1 MRKRGNKPKA
11 WHERKQRRSLKRSQL
26 RQARKEAERARK
38 QRGKGGVRDGHG
50 LQGRGANLV
59 PEVKAVRRELEG
71 KGGR

>member
-1 MRKRGNKPKA
+1 MGGKA
-11 WHERKQRRSLKRSQL
+11 KTWNRLRDTLKRSQL

-59 PEVKAVRRELEG
+59 PEVKAVRREMEG
-71 KGGR
+71 KRGR

>member
-1 MRKRGNKPKA
+1 MIRVPYIQRKEEVSHA
-11 WHERKQRRSLKRSQL
+11 AQL

-59 PEVKAVRRELEG
+59 PEVKAVRREMEG
-71 KGGR
+71 KRGR

>member
-11 WHERKQRRSLKRSQL
+11 WHERKPRRKV
-26 RQARKEAERARK
+26 RKEAERARK

-59 PEVKAVRRELEG
+59 PEVKAVRREMEG
-71 KGGR
+71 KRGR